1 MVERYDSAK
10 PAHHVPDAM
19 PSREIGATTRA
30 GIRSNSIQ
38 RRNNKHEGKTSAKRA
53 DTNVREQKQAV
64 AIARLCARSL
74 STEDAKGTTQSK
86 QTNKD
91 TRYPDPPPY
100 PNQTSLFDRFL
111 PPVLTFRR
119 FVVVPSFSPLPR
131 VPCLCSG
138 EDGRCENWRPRDC
151 WEVQS
156 CRNDIIS
163 KESIGR
169 TVPKINEQ
177 SAK

>member
-1 MVERYDSAK
+1 MQLLARLARVWWRDTTALNQHTMCRMRCPLEKSVQRQERVSVATVSSAAITNMK
-10 PAHHVPDAM
+10 G
-19 PSREIGATTRA
+19 E
-30 GIRSNSIQ
+30 
-38 RRNNKHEGKTSAKRA
+38 TSTKRA

-74 STEDAKGTTQSK
+74 STEDTKGTKQSK

-100 PNQTSLFDRFL
+100 PNQTSFFDRFL

-131 VPCLCSG
+131 VPCFVF
-138 EDGRCENWRPRDC
+138 WRR
-151 WEVQS
+151 
-156 CRNDIIS
+156 
-163 KESIGR
+163 R
-169 TVPKINEQ
+169 TV
-177 SAK
+177 